1 MSDSVPDSVPDVELW
16 QLHLPPL
23 PEGVSWTDVDLTE
36 VTETDLDALGVAV
49 DAERERRRLLAAA
62 PAYIAD
68 TARAYVEA
76 GGDLDTLNRQIE
88 AALAESE
95 EVEPGDD
102 TPAVEGEAVE
112 SPTDPAVPGPDPAPP
127 GDTGGPA
134 APADPPPS
142 VPDPGASA
150 P

>member
-1 MSDSVPDSVPDVELW
+1 MSDSVPDVELW
-16 QLHLPPL
+16 QLHLPDL

-36 VTETDLDALGVAV
+36 VTEADLDALGAAV

-62 PAYIAD
+62 PTYIVD
-68 TARAYVEA
+68 TARAYIEA
-76 GGDLDTLNRQIE
+76 GGDLDDLNRQIE
-88 AALAESE
+88 AALAEGE

-102 TPAVEGEAVE
+102 TPPVEGEE
-112 SPTDPAVPGPDPAPP
+112 IGPPTEPGVPGPDPAPP
-127 GDTGGPA
+127 GDTGEPA
-134 APADPPPS
+134 VPTDPPLP